1 MAENLGL
8 IVTHGDL
15 GAELVRLAELIL
27 GPEQELTSLSNR
39 GFSGSALQDRVQK
52 WLAGSLGAPDQGAI
66 VFVDDYGGSCATAVR
81 LASRNRRDVA
91 ILTGVNLAM
100 ILGFLTWRNALSLN
114 DLARKLVEVGRGA
127 INRIETQADGGDS
140 A

>member
-1 MAENLGL
+1 MAEHHGL
-8 IVTHGDL
+8 IVTHGDF
-15 GAELVRLAELIL
+15 GAELVRLAELVL

-39 GFSGSALQDRVQK
+39 GLSGSALQDTVRE
-52 WLAGSLGAPDQGAI
+52 WLANHPVTPDQGAI

-81 LASRNRRDVA
+81 LASRNRSDVA

-100 ILGFLTWRNALSLN
+100 ILGFLTWRNTLSLT

-127 INRIETQADGGDS
+127 INRIETQADGGDP